1 MTKENSDAP
10 DPENV
15 ADTDPEIATLL
26 LNLRA
31 ARPSLE
37 ALVAQCSGEW
47 GYEDPL
53 YRLYH
58 HSFKVY
64 GVQSQTLAIVAAL
77 SDLAPA
83 RPLNSDFMA
92 IVRAGTGLTF
102 KTEDNRR
109 WLEAT
114 RPIVEAFLHAR
125 FFLEM
130 AIVYGRTLE
139 RPPVMMPSGW
149 AALLHLFDLR

>member
-1 MTKENSDAP
+1 MTKDNSDAP

-15 ADTDPEIATLL
+15 ADTDPEVAALL
-26 LNLRA
+26 LNIRA

-64 GVQSQTLAIVAAL
+64 GVQGRTLAIVAAL
-77 SDLAPA
+77 RDLAPA

-92 IVRAGTGLTF
+92 IVRAGTGLELISQPR
-102 KTEDNRR
+102 TERARARR
-109 WLEAT
+109 GSTRREEPAILEGWT
-114 RPIVEAFLHAR
+114 AR
-125 FFLEM
+125 SNAVIARL
-130 AIVYGRTLE
+130 VR
-139 RPPVMMPSGW
+139 
-149 AALLHLFDLR
+149 